1 MSAAYQL
8 LTFDFSS
15 LDGFIKQGTV
25 DSQYSFS
32 QYAFVGSLVVLVLV
46 GIGLAMILGFQ
57 NVKGTTVLRNI
68 LFGIL
73 VIAVLPTAMNM
84 LNNAFANATDLDEI
98 PLGTIF
104 KSNTYDLQYICTTG
118 NGIFESD
125 SGSVK
130 INNFPDNDEWI
141 DSLQIGAVIRGSE
154 ISGIDDVFLRKLE
167 YNDGVAAVVDSTA
180 KGELPFGIYFE
191 PLATDY
197 YYRYSVDM
205 LPIFLAE
212 VATILVIIFTTFKV
226 ARLSYELVI
235 HRLFAEILA
244 LTDLAGGSKLRE
256 VLKLIG
262 ATYIVL
268 AYCPVAVRL
277 FLSFQNWMF
286 GTDSPFG
293 DSIIPSFLLLAIAM
307 AVIDGPNLIER
318 IFSIDAGI
326 QSGFKAAMAAVGI
339 GRMASGTLHGLAHG
353 VSSIGKGVNRFADSR
368 RTTPT
373 AKDKRSALRSSRTWD
388 YVNAYKD
395 GENTANDTAK
405 RHGSSGLKS
414 QTTAGKKQG
423 IQDASRKLFTNSRQA
438 AAQLFKDN
446 GLTSSSDSLN
456 PASSGTMSA
465 DAISSEQEKQGAEA
479 NLQKISSPSADHT
492 LEHALHTETQNK
504 EAKVA
509 PSAAEATKEK
519 ADTKGNKNLQSKKN
533 LEKGNSASRTSG
545 ATTASNGSI
554 SRKHDSATKARSSD
568 RAQNT
573 QKKNNLSASLRDQRP
588 AASPRNNPSTSTQA
602 LQSDRQNIKEPAS
615 STQQALRNQNKK
627 PSVPSEHEHSTGT
640 EKENRAERKTNLK

>member
-1 MSAAYQL
+1 M
-8 LTFDFSS
+8 
-15 LDGFIKQGTV
+15 
-25 DSQYSFS
+25 
-32 QYAFVGSLVVLVLV
+32 
-46 GIGLAMILGFQ
+46 
-57 NVKGTTVLRNI
+57 
-68 LFGIL
+68 
-73 VIAVLPTAMNM
+73 
-84 LNNAFANATDLDEI
+84 
-98 PLGTIF
+98 
-104 KSNTYDLQYICTTG
+104 
-118 NGIFESD
+118 
-125 SGSVK
+125 
-130 INNFPDNDEWI
+130 
-141 DSLQIGAVIRGSE
+141 
-154 ISGIDDVFLRKLE
+154 
-167 YNDGVAAVVDSTA
+167 AAVVDSTA

-395 GENTANDTAK
+395 GENAANDTAK

-479 NLQKISSPSADHT
+479 NLQKIIVAIMTLISGIVAAISGANSGNSSEYTNAAYGQAYDLSDNTQMFVAELYTACENYDVLHWFEALKAIMEIESGGEGPEWADRMCCSESQQNYEYPRYPGSIT
-492 LEHALHTETQNK
+492 SVAYSMDAGVRTWISLCEYTGLTDASQESLLLATVQCYNFGPGFWDYLTSDESKYYGEFTPIAAETYQQYYRDKYGWTPGNAEYTDRFREHYKFPRELSFDTGGGSMISGAFDGTIGWPIEFTTCTTYSDHLAVDIGTGTTGYPVYAVGDGVVIWTYRK
-504 EAKVA
+504 EA
-509 PSAAEATKEK
+509 
-519 ADTKGNKNLQSKKN
+519 DC
-533 LEKGNSASRTSG
+533 
-545 ATTASNGSI
+545 
-554 SRKHDSATKARSSD
+554 H
-568 RAQNT
+568 
-573 QKKNNLSASLRDQRP
+573 LRR
-588 AASPRNNPSTSTQA
+588 RM
-602 LQSDRQNIKEPAS
+602 L
-615 STQQALRNQNKK
+615 
-627 PSVPSEHEHSTGT
+627 
-640 EKENRAERKTNLK
+640 